1 MHRIEFNKVRSS
13 ERSNSKQ
20 EKKERMREGRE
31 QEGIEVR
38 RERKLISRHQ
48 DKKMQACPLDPRD
61 YGLSQHQCKSGQNFP
76 L

>member
-1 MHRIEFNKVRSS
+1 MRRIEVSKVRSS

-20 EKKERMREGRE
+20 EKKEKRMEVGE
-31 QEGIEVR
+31 QGGTEVR

-48 DKKMQACPLDPRD
+48 DKKMQTCPLDPRV
-61 YGLSQHQCKSGQNFP
+61 YGLSTKVRVVKSS